1 MREFV
6 EKIISSLEEET
17 DCPNCSMYCADANI
31 CGFDEM
37 RKQAINTINEL
48 AEEYKDSYVHRETFE
63 QVMWERNMAISQLA
77 DLGYSLG
84 ETTNKDSNFCE
95 WKSTKGFLNPFSI
108 TSCGEVDIYD
118 SKGKFCTHCGKKII
132 FRKKGK

>member
-1 MREFV
+1 MKEFV
-6 EKIISSLEEET
+6 DKLIGRLEERKEHW
-17 DCPNCSMYCADANI
+17 DRDDWHYERDIVNLDDAI
-31 CGFDEM
+31 D
-37 RKQAINTINEL
+37 IVNEL

-63 QVMWERNMAISQLA
+63 QVMWERDIAISQLA